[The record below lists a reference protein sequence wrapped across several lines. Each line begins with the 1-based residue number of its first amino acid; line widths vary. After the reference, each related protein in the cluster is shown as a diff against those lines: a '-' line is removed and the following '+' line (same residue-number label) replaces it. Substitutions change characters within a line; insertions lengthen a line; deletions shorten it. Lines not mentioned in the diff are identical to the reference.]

1 MTRIVPFSLFL
12 TFFAGLTWGQSAE
25 PSVVNSAGGQGESA
39 SMSIVWSLGEVVT
52 ETFQSE
58 DKVLTQGLLQPEIIV
73 TMVENFETRVS
84 VDVFPNPTREW
95 LTIRS
100 ENFTGKELQFSL
112 HDVSG
117 NIVKRGYINGETEK
131 SLRVSD
137 LSPGIYF
144 LRIISGA
151 DNIKAFKVVKQ

>member
-1 MTRIVPFSLFL
+1 MIRIVPIFLFF
-12 TFFAGLTWGQSAE
+12 TFLSGLSWGQSAE
-25 PSVVNSAGGQGESA
+25 PSVINSAGGQGESA

-52 ETFQSE
+52 ETFRSE

-73 TMVENFETRVS
+73 TMVEDFDTGVS
-84 VDVFPNPTREW
+84 VDVFPNPAREW
-95 LTIRS
+95 LTIRA
-100 ENFTGKELQFSL
+100 ENFTGEELQFTL
-112 HDVSG
+112 LDVSG
-117 NIVKRGYINGETEK
+117 NIVKRGYINGEAEK

-144 LRIISGA
+144 LRIISGT